1 MEEMHE
7 ASTLVESNVE
17 QDNSE
22 HIAINKHE
30 KNLKRKLEYD
40 EETIPKQLKSSE
52 QLIEDDETDDGAF
65 CTIVSIK

>member
-22 HIAINKHE
+22 HIAIYENE

>member
-22 HIAINKHE
+22 HIAINKNE

-52 QLIEDDETDDGAF
+52 QFIEDDETDDGAF